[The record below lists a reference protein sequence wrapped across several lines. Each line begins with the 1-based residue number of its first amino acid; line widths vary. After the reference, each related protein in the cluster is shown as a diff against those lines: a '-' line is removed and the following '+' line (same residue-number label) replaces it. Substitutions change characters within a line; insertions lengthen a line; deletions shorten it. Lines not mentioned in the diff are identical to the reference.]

1 MVSKIQMY
9 SKAIWHRNSL
19 FFYSSLQL
27 LLLSL
32 FICPFASLLCALC
45 SLVFYPKVVW
55 AMALMQV
62 YPKAVWAM
70 ALMQAIILSAAV
82 PPFTIADLRPLFSPE
97 NNSMPLASH
106 I

>member
-45 SLVFYPKVVW
+45 SLVFYPK
-55 AMALMQV
+55 
-62 YPKAVWAM
+62 AVWAM